1 LDGGISNDFT
11 YWHTVSFVVLLH
23 PNSNRKWRFIVKVLC
38 KDQHWS
44 VKENQLVLD
53 TPEGQEILKK
63 VIKTLEAQIRLD
75 IYEQICALPL
85 LQDRKRLVKM
95 GIEYVALQV
104 QDLCAQIALGE
115 KK

>member
-1 LDGGISNDFT
+1 M
-11 YWHTVSFVVLLH
+11 
-23 PNSNRKWRFIVKVLC
+23 KVIC

-44 VKENQLVLD
+44 VKDNQLVLD

-63 VIKTLEAQIRLD
+63 VVKTLEAQIRLE

-85 LQDRKRLVKM
+85 IQDRKRLVKM
-95 GIEYVALQV
+95 GIDNVALQV

-115 KK
+115 QK

>member
-1 LDGGISNDFT
+1 M
-11 YWHTVSFVVLLH
+11 
-23 PNSNRKWRFIVKVLC
+23 KVIC

-44 VKENQLVLD
+44 VKDNQLVLD

-63 VIKTLEAQIRLD
+63 VVKTLEAQIRLE

-85 LQDRKRLVKM
+85 IQDRKRLVKM
-95 GIEYVALQV
+95 GIDNVALQV

-115 KK
+115 K